1 MHISVTVHVLY
12 GEWATFKRSNKNK
25 SAEKLI
31 RDNLVLKCCSWPQN
45 PCFWRANQAKS
56 ETFVWWC
63 DFISVYFSVIMC
75 LSQLMWKLCCIIK
88 LLLKRVKGLFCKKVQ
103 IWVRTRQTNC
113 GTVSRVQQSR
123 WNVLTDSTLKHLH
136 QSWSGFC
143 DLGDGSVLDHRSSE
157 TLPVSGQMFLY
168 TVLCWNTCYC
178 NTIKGLITVV
188 NIYLERFT
196 ANWF

>member
-1 MHISVTVHVLY
+1 MCFM
-12 GEWATFKRSNKNK
+12 EWATFKRSNKNK

-103 IWVRTRQTNC
+103 IWTVGLWVGSSSPDETFLQTRLWNIFTRAEVDSVILAMVLFWTTGAVKRFLSLGRC
-113 GTVSRVQQSR
+113 FFILCFVETHVTV
-123 WNVLTDSTLKHLH
+123 TLSKVWLLL
-136 QSWSGFC
+136 WIF
-143 DLGDGSVLDHRSSE
+143 
-157 TLPVSGQMFLY
+157 
-168 TVLCWNTCYC
+168 
-178 NTIKGLITVV
+178 I
-188 NIYLERFT
+188 
-196 ANWF
+196 